1 MTGFQL
7 TRPRPGVATPAAP
20 WSEIAQTP
28 AAESAIRTGRH
39 ACEARARLSLRRLFY
54 TARHAAR

>member
-7 TRPRPGVATPAAP
+7 TQPQAAVAPKSAT
-20 WSEIAQTP
+20 WSQPAQTQT
-28 AAESAIRTGRH
+28 AESPASLGRH
-39 ACEARARLSLRRLFY
+39 SSALRARLTIRRLFY

>member
-7 TRPRPGVATPAAP
+7 TRPRAATWAEPAPAPAAV
-20 WSEIAQTP
+20 
-28 AAESAIRTGRH
+28 GRH
-39 ACEARARLSLRRLFY
+39 SSALRARLGLRRMFY

>member
-7 TRPRPGVATPAAP
+7 TRPRPGVATSAP
-20 WSEIAQTP
+20 WSETAQTP
-28 AAESAIRTGRH
+28 AAESPIRVGRH
-39 ACEARARLSLRRLFY
+39 ACEARGRLSLRRLFY